1 MTMVSYKEIRD
12 GLIRVRVLEHYDEH
26 TDWAN
31 YFNQCVYKIIYK
43 QR

>member
-1 MTMVSYKEIRD
+1 MTIASPKEIRY
-12 GLIRVRVLEHYDEH
+12 GLIMKRIQEHYDEH
-26 TDWAN
+26 TDQAN